1 MMNRRDQYA
10 GASHE
15 FLRKAHEEL
24 GEGDL
29 ARASEKGWGAASQ
42 MVKAIA
48 EQRGWRHQAH
58 HLLHQIVVS
67 LAEETGD
74 RQVVSL
80 FQVAG
85 YLHTN
90 FYENW
95 QPAPMVES
103 GLRDVQL
110 LLEKL
115 EPLLEREG

>member
-1 MMNRRDQYA
+1 MVRYHHYTA
-10 GASHE
+10 ASHE

-24 GEGDL
+24 AQGDL
-29 ARASEKGWGAASQ
+29 VQASEKGWGAAAQ

-48 EQRGWRHQAH
+48 EQRGWRHNSH
-58 HLLHQIVVS
+58 PRLHQIVDTLVK
-67 LAEETGD
+67 ETGD
-74 RQVVSL
+74 SQIFNL

-95 QPAPMVES
+95 QTDHMIES
-103 GLRDVQL
+103 GLRDVQI

-115 EPLLEREG
+115 DPLLEQV

>member
-1 MMNRRDQYA
+1 MMNRRDNYA
-10 GASHE
+10 NASHE

-29 ARASEKGWGAASQ
+29 AQASEKGWGAASQ

-48 EQRGWRHQAH
+48 EQRGWRHNAH
-58 HLLHQIVVS
+58 PLLHQVVES
-67 LAEETGD
+67 LVEETGD
-74 RQVVSL
+74 EQLINL

-85 YLHTN
+85 YPHTN

-95 QPAPMVES
+95 QPASMIES

-115 EPLLEREG
+115 DPLSEQV